1 MKDDTYNAFERDIA
15 ILHAYFGE
23 QTMPGE
29 EIVIRINS
37 THDITAYKRSVKSSW
52 VEYLAVLGGFF
63 GLFLGFSLLSC
74 AELLYWAIIPVAR
87 SMKSSN

>member
-29 EIVIRINS
+29 EIVIRIHS
-37 THDITAYKRSVKSSW
+37 TLPMISQLTR
-52 VEYLAVLGGFF
+52 
-63 GLFLGFSLLSC
+63 GL
-74 AELLYWAIIPVAR
+74 
-87 SMKSSN
+87 